1 MFEFYFFITA
11 VEKGEEKGL
20 RNLDT
25 IQACYF
31 MKILIFIVLTHS
43 IVINCFSFS
52 FHVLNFLLSLLYFSH
67 CSIVLIF
74 FISTE
79 LESGLRKKEK
89 KRKRAELKMD
99 FSQGT
104 SVVQLLSGNILDDL
118 AAAYGLAVEN
128 FEKAARIVFRD
139 LGARGVPLDTSSV
152 ADASLPAAAGFLSVC
167 LLFF

>member
-1 MFEFYFFITA
+1 MA
-11 VEKGEEKGL
+11 
-20 RNLDT
+20 
-25 IQACYF
+25 
-31 MKILIFIVLTHS
+31 
-43 IVINCFSFS
+43 
-52 FHVLNFLLSLLYFSH
+52 
-67 CSIVLIF
+67 
-74 FISTE
+74 
-79 LESGLRKKEK
+79 LERKKRNE
-89 KRKRAELKMD
+89 KRAELKMY

-139 LGARGVPLDTSSV
+139 LGAHGVPTDTSSV